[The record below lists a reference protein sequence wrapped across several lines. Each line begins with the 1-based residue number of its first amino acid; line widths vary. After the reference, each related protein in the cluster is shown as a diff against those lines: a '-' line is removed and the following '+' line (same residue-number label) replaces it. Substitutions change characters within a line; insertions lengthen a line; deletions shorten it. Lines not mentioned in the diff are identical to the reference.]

1 MTRSIPEFSQLR
13 AALLAAV
20 PTPSATGTWALIRR
34 SPNRSRLGG
43 VVAAIAVSLPGLTVS
58 APTSSFSVR
67 NQEADV
73 GTIGRPRNVSS
84 LLPRSIQRAGVS
96 GAC

>member
-1 MTRSIPEFSQLR
+1 MTRSIPEYSQLR

-20 PTPSATGTWALIRR
+20 PTLAATGTWALTRR

-43 VVAAIAVSLPGLTVS
+43 VVAAIAVSRTALTVS

-67 NQEADV
+67 DQEADV
-73 GTIGRPRNVSS
+73 GTIGRPRDVSS
-84 LLPRSIQRAGVS
+84 LLTRSIQRAGVS